1 MEVYNNGDWFRCKKE
16 IVRDENISQSAK
28 WLYVT
33 LCYLNNSFGGEKGCF
48 SRKNAHLAKDAG
60 MSEKTM
66 KKAKTELINAGYI
79 KCWIDNFDISSKGEK
94 TSPGIC
100 YYKILR

>member
-16 IVRDENISQSAK
+16 IVRDGNISQSAK

-48 SRKNAHLAKDAG
+48 SRKNADLAKDAG

-79 KCWIDNFDISSKGEK
+79 KCWIDNFDISNKREK